1 VINSL
6 TTSIEVHD
14 WVAHESKPSYK
25 ALLKAGA
32 IQKQSRRPRVPE
44 PWKGD
49 PTLAQ
54 GETLVVDHKSMNW
67 VVRLCPRQADRL
79 VAGADLKP

>member
-1 VINSL
+1 MINSL
-6 TTSIEVHD
+6 TTSIEVHN

-54 GETLVVDHKSMNW
+54 GETLGKRNALFYS
-67 VVRLCPRQADRL
+67 L
-79 VAGADLKP
+79 GAMAL